1 MSDGEGRIPDF
12 YLVGHGKSGTT
23 ALYEMLAHHPQVF
36 VGAKEPRYF
45 ATEMR
50 QGDIPRPLGNPSTLE
65 QYKAWFA
72 GAAPE
77 QIVGD
82 ISPWYLWSHAAPAL
96 IAEAKPD
103 ARIIAILREPASF
116 LHSLHR
122 QWLQL
127 YVESETDFS
136 KALTLDGP
144 RSEGREMPSSGYWPR
159 AVIYREHVRYTE
171 QLERYEALFG
181 REQMLVMIY
190 EDYRRDNAA
199 ALREILRFVGVD
211 EDPAGAAIPLRQ
223 ANPSVEV
230 RSQRVNELLRRATT
244 PSGPAARVLKR
255 SLQTLTPVRMRQKA
269 IQTAR
274 RKVVFGDLKP
284 PDERVM
290 RDLRRSLKGE
300 VEALSE
306 HMGRDLVSLWGY
318 DALDLD

>member
-1 MSDGEGRIPDF
+1 MSDGDGRIPDF

-50 QGDIPRPLGNPSTLE
+50 EGDIPRPLGNPSTLDE
-65 QYKAWFA
+65 YKTWFA

-77 QIVGD
+77 QTVGD
-82 ISPWYLWSHAAPAL
+82 ISPWYLWSHAAPGL

-103 ARIIAILREPASF
+103 ARIVAILREPASF

-127 YVESETDFS
+127 YVESETDFER
-136 KALTLDGP
+136 ALALDGP
-144 RSEGREMPSSGYWPR
+144 RGEGKQMPSSGYWPR
-159 AVIYREHVRYTE
+159 AVIYSEHVRYTE
-171 QLERYEALFG
+171 QLKRYEALFA

-211 EDPAGAAIPLRQ
+211 EDPTGAAIPLRNFNQ
-223 ANPSVEV
+223 SVEV
-230 RSQRVNELLRRATT
+230 RSRRVNELLRRATT
-244 PSGPAARVLKR
+244 PNGPAARAVKR
-255 SLQTLTPVRMRQKA
+255 SLQTLTPVRVRQKA

-274 RKVVFGDLKP
+274 RKVVFGDLQA

-290 RDLRRSLKGE
+290 RDLRRRLKGE
-300 VEALSE
+300 VEALSDY
-306 HMGRDLVSLWGY
+306 MGRDLVSLWGY
-318 DALDLD
+318 DELG